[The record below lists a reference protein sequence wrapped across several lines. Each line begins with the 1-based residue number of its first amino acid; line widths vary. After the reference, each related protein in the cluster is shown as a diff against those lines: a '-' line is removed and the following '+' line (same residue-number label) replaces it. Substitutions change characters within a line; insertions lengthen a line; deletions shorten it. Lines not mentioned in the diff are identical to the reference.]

1 MTLIGIIIALVCEHM
16 LSHVE
21 RWRDHAW
28 FMRYACWLHEKT
40 PSSSLWNSGWGLVPL
55 LLPLLLAV
63 GIVQVL
69 LSDGIYVV
77 FALPLAVLVLL
88 LCLGPRDI
96 AEELNSY
103 FEARGRGDQEA
114 IQRIEHD
121 LYSGPGKLRE
131 SGSARSISL
140 VQAALL
146 QAHERLFGVLLWFF
160 IAGPVGAV
168 LYRLASS
175 LPRVLTGLG
184 AGQALHDW
192 AYRLHSMLA
201 WAPSH
206 LVALLYGLAGSTDDA
221 LKALRA
227 IHAGEDD
234 WMTRTWRVL
243 TEVGCGAL
251 QVEDDESGKPV
262 KQDLDAALHGALAL
276 IQRTLVIMLGL
287 FALFTIGGWL
297 S

>member
-1 MTLIGIIIALVCEHM
+1 MTLIGIIIALICEHM

-28 FMRYACWLHEKT
+28 FMSYAHWLHARL
-40 PSSSLWNSGWGLVPL
+40 PSSSLWNSGWGLLPL
-55 LLPLLLAV
+55 LLPLLIGV
-63 GIVQVL
+63 GLLQVL
-69 LSDGIYVV
+69 LNDGIYVV

-103 FEARGRGDQEA
+103 FEARARGDSDAMQH
-114 IQRIEHD
+114 IEHE
-121 LYSGPGKLRE
+121 LYSGPGNLRNSE
-131 SGSARSISL
+131 SQSGL
-140 VQAALL
+140 VRAVLL

-160 IAGPVGAV
+160 IAGPAGAV
-168 LYRLASS
+168 LYRLSSS

-184 AGQALHDW
+184 AGQNLHDW
-192 AYRLHSMLA
+192 AYRLHAMLA

-206 LVALLYGLAGSTDDA
+206 LVAALYGLAGSTDDA
-221 LKALRA
+221 IKAWRA
-227 IHAGEDD
+227 IRTGDDD

-243 TEVGCGAL
+243 TEVGSGAL
-251 QVEDDESGKPV
+251 QIEDDVSGQPV
-262 KQDLDAALHGALAL
+262 KQDVDAALHGALAL
-276 IQRTLVIMLGL
+276 IQRTLVILLGL